1 MKYARK
7 CSFSGN
13 GMNEGWYIYGE
24 YYSTQEMA
32 DEVAAFNGYADFAE
46 MYRAEG
52 GDDNDEAYYTEWE
65 DEDDYQY
72 EEINGVLTEIDN

>member
-7 CSFSGN
+7 CSFSGK
-13 GMNEGWYIYGE
+13 GMNKGWYIYGE

-32 DEVAAFNGYADFAE
+32 DEVAAFNGCTNFDA
-46 MYRAEG
+46 MYKAEG
-52 GDDNDEAYYTEWE
+52 GYECYYTEWK

-72 EEINGVLTEIDN
+72 EEINGVLTEIQ